1 MEFGFS
7 YDCKW
12 NDNSSMSGTNET
24 FNSFSSFSLASTST
38 DSTSWA
44 SKAGWNPDTPA
55 SSSNSNSGTS
65 GQNDL
70 IDWTDDLVASID
82 EVLQAA
88 ESQDVITQNKYSSG
102 NNKSSPTSP
111 VDKYSPTNI
120 KYSPT
125 TSNDIKYNQTEKT
138 YKQAEKPGNRGTLGQ
153 FQFQD
158 EHGLE
163 FKAKGRI
170 CEEKKVKIHSTKE
183 TVNELLELC
192 SFKK

>member
-38 DSTSWA
+38 GSTSWA
-44 SKAGWNPDTPA
+44 SQAGWNPDTPA
-55 SSSNSNSGTS
+55 SSSQAGWSPDTPPSSSNSNSGTS

-82 EVLQAA
+82 EVLQGA
-88 ESQDVITQNKYSSG
+88 ECPSS
-102 NNKSSPTSP
+102 STSL
-111 VDKYSPTNI
+111 VDKYSPTDI
-120 KYSPT
+120 KFSPT

-170 CEEKKVKIHSTKE
+170 CEEKKVKIHLTKE
-183 TVNELLELC
+183 TVNKLHELC

>member
-38 DSTSWA
+38 GSTSWA
-44 SKAGWNPDTPA
+44 SQAGWNPDTPA

-82 EVLQAA
+82 EVLQGA
-88 ESQDVITQNKYSSG
+88 ECPSS
-102 NNKSSPTSP
+102 STSL
-111 VDKYSPTNI
+111 VDKYSPTDI
-120 KYSPT
+120 KFSPT

-170 CEEKKVKIHSTKE
+170 CEEKKVKIHLTKE
-183 TVNELLELC
+183 TVNKLHELC